1 MKVLILNK
9 RKNNQCKW
17 KNTRIVMN
25 LNKILYVGWFF
36 FICLFACGQKTQNE
50 ETKNVN
56 GTHPVDKNKLININP
71 AGTNVTTRILIPEGY
86 QSVEVPAGSFQ
97 AYLRELP
104 LKPHG
109 AKVKYYD
116 GRSKNSKGVY
126 MAVVDLQIGNR
137 NLHQCADAV
146 MRLRAEYLW
155 KNKKYDQIH
164 FNFTNGFRVDYAEWM
179 KGKRVVVKGNK
190 TRWSQQAEPSNTYS
204 DLWNYLQIIF
214 SYAGTLS
221 LSKEMEPVSIND
233 LNIGDVF
240 IQGGSPGHAVIVI
253 NKARH
258 LQTGEKIFLL
268 AQSYMP
274 AQQIQVL
281 VNPDNQKLS
290 PWYTLPDKGELKT
303 PEWDFKST
311 DLKRFAQ

>member
-1 MKVLILNK
+1 MKLN
-9 RKNNQCKW
+9 
-17 KNTRIVMN
+17 T
-25 LNKILYVGWFF
+25 ILYICWFF

-50 ETKNVN
+50 EAVN
-56 GTHPVDKNKLININP
+56 ANEGSSVNKSYIIKKKDLIDP
-71 AGTNVTTRILIPEGY
+71 AGTTISTRIHIPEGY
-86 QSVEVPAGSFQ
+86 QNVEVPAGSFQ

-116 GRSKNSKGVY
+116 GRIKSPKGVY
-126 MAVVDLQIGNR
+126 IAVVDLEIGKKD
-137 NLHQCADAV
+137 LHQCADAL

-155 KNKKYDQIH
+155 KNQKYDRIH

-179 KGKRVVVKGNK
+179 KGKRIVVNGNK
-190 TRWSQQAEPSNTYS
+190 TRWSQHAEPSNTYS

-240 IQGGSPGHAVIVI
+240 IQGGSPGHAVIVV
-253 NKARH
+253 NAAKNP
-258 LQTGEKIFLL
+258 QTGEKIFLL

-274 AQQIQVL
+274 AQEIQVL
-281 VNPDNQKLS
+281 VNPADKRLS
-290 PWYTLPDKGELKT
+290 PWYTVPADGEVKT
-303 PEWDFKST
+303 PEWDFKTT

>member
-1 MKVLILNK
+1 MKLN
-9 RKNNQCKW
+9 
-17 KNTRIVMN
+17 T
-25 LNKILYVGWFF
+25 ILYICWFF

-50 ETKNVN
+50 EAVN
-56 GTHPVDKNKLININP
+56 ANEGSSVNKSYIIKKKDLIDP
-71 AGTNVTTRILIPEGY
+71 AGTTISTRIHIPEGY
-86 QSVEVPAGSFQ
+86 QNVEVPAGSFQ

-104 LKPHG
+104 LKPNG

-116 GRSKNSKGVY
+116 GRIKSPKGVY
-126 MAVVDLQIGNR
+126 IAVVDLEIGKKD
-137 NLHQCADAV
+137 LHQCADAV

-155 KNKKYDQIH
+155 KNQKYDRIH

-179 KGKRVVVKGNK
+179 KGKRIVVNGNK
-190 TRWSQQAEPSNTYS
+190 TRWSQHAEPSNTYS

-240 IQGGSPGHAVIVI
+240 IQGGSPGHAVIVV
-253 NKARH
+253 NAAKNP
-258 LQTGEKIFLL
+258 QTGEKIFLL

-274 AQQIQVL
+274 AQEIQVL
-281 VNPDNQKLS
+281 VNPADKRLS
-290 PWYTLPDKGELKT
+290 PWYTVPADGEVKT
-303 PEWDFKST
+303 PEWDFKTT